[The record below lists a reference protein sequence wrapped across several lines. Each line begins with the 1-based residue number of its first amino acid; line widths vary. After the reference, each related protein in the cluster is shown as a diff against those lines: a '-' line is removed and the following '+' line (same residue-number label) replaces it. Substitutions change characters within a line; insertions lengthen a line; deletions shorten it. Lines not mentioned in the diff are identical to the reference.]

1 MMQTLHSIDRI
12 VGFIL
17 RTVAITC
24 LVILM
29 FILGGNVIA
38 RFTNW
43 FSLGWYDEIIQL
55 SFAWMVFFGAAE
67 LWRENQHFRI
77 DWLFYTLPR
86 AKRRIH
92 TFIVAL
98 FNILFLSF
106 LMYEGTY
113 LAQKS
118 SALTPILGLPVALL
132 YSCVPIS
139 AAIMLVYAIA
149 DLFRHSPRHADE
161 VHVIDDL

>member
-1 MMQTLHSIDRI
+1 MNILNSIDRALGI
-12 VGFIL
+12 AL
-17 RTVAITC
+17 RTITITC

-86 AKRRIH
+86 AKRRLH
-92 TFIVAL
+92 TFLVAL
-98 FNILFLSF
+98 VNILFLSF
-106 LMYEGTY
+106 LLFEGTF

-118 SALTPILGLPVALL
+118 SASTPILGLPVALL
-132 YSCVPIS
+132 YCCVPIS
-139 AAIMLVYAIA
+139 AAIMLIYAIT
-149 DLFRHSPRHADE
+149 DLFRHSPRYADE
-161 VHVIDDL
+161 IHVVDDL

>member
-1 MMQTLHSIDRI
+1 MMNILNSVDR
-12 VGFIL
+12 VLGLVL
-17 RTVAITC
+17 RTIAIAC

-86 AKRRIH
+86 TKRRAH
-92 TFIVAL
+92 TFFVAL
-98 FNILFLSF
+98 VNILFFSF
-106 LMYEGTY
+106 LLFEGTS

-118 SALTPILGLPVALL
+118 AASTPVLGLPVALL
-132 YSCVPIS
+132 YACVPIS
-139 AAIMLVYAIA
+139 AAIMLIYAIT